1 MYFSQAR
8 VLYLVLALCFLSI
21 VVSCSKVS
29 EESYD
34 KLKVGMTY
42 EQVESILGSPDNSM
56 EGFGTKACLWG
67 NDKKH
72 IKVTFLGIKAVAF
85 SKKGLR

>member
-1 MYFSQAR
+1 MYFSHGR
-8 VLYLVLALCFLSI
+8 VLYLILALFLSS

-29 EESYD
+29 KGNYD

-56 EGFGTKACLWG
+56 EGLGIKACLWG
-67 NDKKH
+67 SDRKH
-72 IKVTFLGIKAVAF
+72 IKVAFFGIEAVAF
-85 SKKGLR
+85 SKKGLQ